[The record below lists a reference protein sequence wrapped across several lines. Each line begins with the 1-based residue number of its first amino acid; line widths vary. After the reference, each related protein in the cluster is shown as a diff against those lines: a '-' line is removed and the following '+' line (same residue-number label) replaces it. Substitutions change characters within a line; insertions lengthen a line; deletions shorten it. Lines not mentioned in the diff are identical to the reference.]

1 MHATSLD
8 NLAIALAKNRASG
21 TVSGLAFAGI
31 VSKLEASEVQLA
43 ALDAYNSDLK
53 GYDLAGTTQAC
64 QRMLGLHAPIF
75 GPIATRDFF
84 NERGR
89 IHLPQGIIG
98 AQCELAFT
106 IGNSFPDRDET
117 IDRHSVAETIVACR
131 PTIGLLGR
139 RAFGA
144 PHSDVIAIADF
155 GLHVATI
162 CGPAVRI
169 DWDNLDQ
176 VEMTARVGGET
187 VMTAKGSAILGHPLE
202 AVALLARELARQGKQ
217 INAGE
222 IVTTGSWAPILQVL
236 PGQTLSVE
244 FETIGKVSCAF
255 D

>member
-1 MHATSLD
+1 
-8 NLAIALAKNRASG
+8 
-21 TVSGLAFAGI
+21 
-31 VSKLEASEVQLA
+31 
-43 ALDAYNSDLK
+43 
-53 GYDLAGTTQAC
+53 
-64 QRMLGLHAPIF
+64 MLGLHEPIF

-169 DWDNLDQ
+169 DWDSLDQ
-176 VEMTARVGGET
+176 VEMTARIGGET

-222 IVTTGSWAPILQVL
+222 IVTTGSWSPILQVL

-244 FETIGKVSCAF
+244 FASIGKVSCAF

>member
-1 MHATSLD
+1 MHAISFD
-8 NLAIALAKNRASG
+8 NLANAVAKNRASG

-31 VSKLEASEVQLA
+31 VSKLEAGDVQLA
-43 ALDAYNSDLK
+43 ALDAYYNDLK
-53 GYDLAGTTQAC
+53 GYALVATNPTC
-64 QRMLGLHAPIF
+64 QRMLGLREPIF
-75 GPIATRDFF
+75 GPIASRDFF
-84 NERGR
+84 GEQGR
-89 IHLPQGIIG
+89 IHLPQGVVG

-106 IGNSFPDRDET
+106 IGNTFPLNGEKVDRDT
-117 IDRHSVAETIVACR
+117 VAETIVACR

-144 PHSDVIAIADF
+144 RHGDVIADV

-169 DWDNLDQ
+169 DWEALDQ
-176 VEMTARVGGET
+176 VEMTARINGET
-187 VMTAKGSAILGHPLE
+187 VITAKGSVILGHPLE
-202 AVALLARELARQGKQ
+202 AVALLARKLARQGKQ

-222 IVTTGSWAPILQVL
+222 IVTTGSWSPILQVL

-244 FETIGKVSCAF
+244 FNTIGEISCAF